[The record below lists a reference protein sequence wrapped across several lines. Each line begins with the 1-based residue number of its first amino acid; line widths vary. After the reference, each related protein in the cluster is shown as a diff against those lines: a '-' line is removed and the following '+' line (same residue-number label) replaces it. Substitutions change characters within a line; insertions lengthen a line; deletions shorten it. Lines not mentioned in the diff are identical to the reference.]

1 MRNETKT
8 EGYPYKMKHK
18 LSFLQIL
25 VLLIG
30 AVLGS
35 LIAKMAAGASG
46 LSWLA
51 FGQSFGL
58 STTTLDL
65 GIFTLTFGFTM
76 SITVATI
83 LGL

>member
-1 MRNETKT
+1 
-8 EGYPYKMKHK
+8 MKHK
-18 LSFLQIL
+18 LSFLQVL

-35 LIAKMAAGASG
+35 LISKMAAGVAG
-46 LSWLA
+46 MGWLT

-65 GIFTLTFGFTM
+65 GILTLTVGFTM
-76 SITVATI
+76 SISVATI
-83 LGL
+83 LGLILAIIVCRYMK

>member
-1 MRNETKT
+1 
-8 EGYPYKMKHK
+8 MKHK
-18 LSFLQIL
+18 LSFLQVL

-35 LIAKMAAGASG
+35 LIAKMAAGVSFLG
-46 LSWLA
+46 WLA
-51 FGQSFGL
+51 FGQTFGL

-65 GIFTLTFGFTM
+65 GVLTLTAGFSM

-83 LGL
+83 LGLIIAIVICRYMR

>member
-1 MRNETKT
+1 
-8 EGYPYKMKHK
+8 MKHK

-35 LIAKMAAGASG
+35 LISRMAAGIPG
-46 LSWLA
+46 FGWLA

-65 GIFTLTFGFTM
+65 GILRLTIGFTM
-76 SITVATI
+76 SISVATI
-83 LGL
+83 LGLIFAIIICRYMK